1 MEENIPNL
9 TVSTCKKKKNKKNN
23 NLHLTLYLLGEDWM
37 LPPKTKNRQKGM
49 VSPLLFNIM
58 PEDLASAISQVK
70 EINAYGSERKKENYT
85 NITDE

>member
-1 MEENIPNL
+1 
-9 TVSTCKKKKNKKNN
+9 
-23 NLHLTLYLLGEDWM
+23 M

-70 EINAYGSERKKENYT
+70 EINAYGSERKK
-85 NITDE
+85 